1 MEENYDNSSETTV
14 IIKDKVA
21 IPNSTGVLVMGIIS
35 IASCFCYGVPGL
47 VLGIISLSLAG
58 KGKRLYNANP
68 DFYTEASF
76 KNLKAGQICA
86 IIGTILSGLFILLI
100 ILYVFILGFA
110 ISSALDPSIWR

>member
-1 MEENYDNSSETTV
+1 MNENNDSSSEATI

-58 KGKRLYNANP
+58 KGKRLYNTNP
-68 DFYTEASF
+68 EFYTEASF

-86 IIGTILSGLFILLI
+86 IIGTILSGLMILI
-100 ILYVFILGFA
+100 IIVYVFILGFA
-110 ISSALDPSIWR
+110 ISSAFDGGRWY

>member
-1 MEENYDNSSETTV
+1 MENT
-14 IIKDKVA
+14 IKVA

-35 IASCFCYGVPGL
+35 IATCSCYGIPGL

-68 DFYTEASF
+68 EFYTEASF

-86 IIGTILSGLFILLI
+86 LIGTILSGLMILILI
-100 ILYVFILGFA
+100 IYVFILGFA
-110 ISSALDPSIWR
+110 LTSAFDGGRWY